1 VIKLERLP
9 EPQKLA
15 ANKVQ
20 WLEVLQTAITKHGSY
35 QKIPNPERNR
45 LTKHYKDSEITKTLF
60 QSSHDKCA
68 YCECNPTEGGYIEVD
83 HFKPKSL
90 YPENIF
96 DWDNLLPA
104 CARCNKAKSDHDT
117 VKEEIVNPY
126 KLDPE
131 EIFYFDEELLQ
142 AKQGVHFDICIKT
155 INVCKLNRAGLT
167 KPRLVI
173 YRELL
178 AFIAAMEKTLDQ
190 FTAATEKKEKKAL
203 LTDLHDSIAIIDL
216 FKIPNSRYAGFC
228 RYFLNHC
235 DSYRKVKKLIAGIA
249 REQYH

>member
-20 WLEVLQTAITKHGSY
+20 WLKALQAAIAKYGSY
-35 QKIPNPERNR
+35 QAIPNPERNR
-45 LTKHYKDSEITKTLF
+45 LIEHYKDPEITKTLF

-68 YCECNPTEGGYIEVD
+68 YCECNPTEGGYIEID

-90 YPENIF
+90 YHENVF

-104 CARCNKAKSDHDT
+104 CGRCNRAKLDHDT

-131 EIFYFDEELLQ
+131 EIFYFDGELIQ
-142 AKQGVHFDICIKT
+142 AKQGVNFDMGLKT
-155 INVCKLNRAGLT
+155 INVCKLNRATLT
-167 KPRLVI
+167 KPRLVV
-173 YRELL
+173 YRELQ

-190 FTAATEKKEKKAL
+190 FTAAAVKEEKKAL
-203 LTDLHDSIAIIDL
+203 LADLYDSIAIIDH
-216 FKIPNSRYAGFC
+216 FKIPNNRYAGFC
-228 RYFLNHC
+228 RYLLNHC
-235 DSYRKVKKLIAGIA
+235 DSYRKVKTLIAGTVH
-249 REQYH
+249 EQYH